1 MWWFLLCK
9 FSVVVNKG
17 TIKILFNFNDY
28 NIKVLNLDI
37 GGFEYSKVVHRQIS
51 QEINKSLEVIKTNWK
66 DLKKGTSVT
75 RNRLSVNTE

>member
-1 MWWFLLCK
+1 M
-9 FSVVVNKG
+9 
-17 TIKILFNFNDY
+17 FNFNDY
-28 NIKVLNLDI
+28 NIKALNLDI